1 MALARIVTRSEA
13 CSRELAI
20 DLLGRG
26 YTVEI
31 VSPDSVPPHRA
42 DLELRVEA
50 RSGEQL
56 VANVVARDGERSAS
70 LEFVRD
76 LKAQTMFPFPTLPV
90 NREAVRLTEDLT
102 GTRVEMVSDLKP
114 EIKLA
119 YDDGVRP
126 ISMPN
131 PMPSFSE
138 TFTGSIETA
147 SSKIAR
153 PFTQPPIARRS
164 AAIRTTTSPLMAATA
179 TSLPVV
185 ANKTG
190 LPLQSV
196 AMPAVTMPA
205 VTMPVPTS
213 RPMVPPVV
221 EHSVLDRIPSRFGM
235 IAATL
240 TSVAL
245 LLGLVF
251 GFSPRR
257 TDASASTA
265 TETASSAAVS
275 HTTGPMTQSTAAPS
289 SQPAKRAPQT
299 TAAKA
304 TAKPAVAK
312 APVAHIVAVTPAPKA
327 QPAKNSSKAA
337 RAHGRDDTLIAR
349 DTVTYLEKPAKK
361 ITPTKP
367 AGSGSRPRA
376 HRSGEV
382 AENTVTYLN
391 GMSAPSAAKPAK

>member
-1 MALARIVTRSEA
+1 
-13 CSRELAI
+13 
-20 DLLGRG
+20 
-26 YTVEI
+26 
-31 VSPDSVPPHRA
+31 
-42 DLELRVEA
+42 
-50 RSGEQL
+50 
-56 VANVVARDGERSAS
+56 
-70 LEFVRD
+70 
-76 LKAQTMFPFPTLPV
+76 
-90 NREAVRLTEDLT
+90 
-102 GTRVEMVSDLKP
+102 
-114 EIKLA
+114 
-119 YDDGVRP
+119 
-126 ISMPN
+126 
-131 PMPSFSE
+131 
-138 TFTGSIETA
+138 
-147 SSKIAR
+147 
-153 PFTQPPIARRS
+153 
-164 AAIRTTTSPLMAATA
+164 
-179 TSLPVV
+179 
-185 ANKTG
+185 
-190 LPLQSV
+190 
-196 AMPAVTMPA
+196 
-205 VTMPVPTS
+205 
-213 RPMVPPVV
+213 MVPPVV

-257 TDASASTA
+257 TDPDT
-265 TETASSAAVS
+265 SSLAAVS

-312 APVAHIVAVTPAPKA
+312 APVAHIAAVTPAPKA

-337 RAHGRDDTLIAR
+337 RAHGRGDTLIAR

>member
-56 VANVVARDGERSAS
+56 VANVVVRDGERSAS

-76 LKAQTMFPFPTLPV
+76 LKAQTIFPFPTLPV
-90 NREAVRLTEDLT
+90 NREAVRLTQDLT
-102 GTRVEMVSDLKP
+102 ATPVDTVRDLKP
-114 EIKLA
+114 EIKLT

-126 ISMPN
+126 IPMPN

-153 PFTQPPIARRS
+153 PSAQPPIARRS
-164 AAIRTTTSPLMAATA
+164 AAMRTMLSPLMAATA
-179 TSLPVV
+179 PSIPVV
-185 ANKTG
+185 TNKTG
-190 LPLQSV
+190 LPLPSV
-196 AMPAVTMPA
+196 AMPAVPIQT
-205 VTMPVPTS
+205 VTMPVPAS
-213 RPMVPPVV
+213 RPLMPPVV
-221 EHSVLDRIPSRFGM
+221 EHSALDRIPSRFGM
-235 IAATL
+235 IAAVL

-257 TDASASTA
+257 TDASASIA
-265 TETASSAAVS
+265 TDTSSSTVVS
-275 HTTGPMTQSTAAPS
+275 HTAEATKQSAAAPA
-289 SQPAKRAPQT
+289 SQPAKRPLQT

-304 TAKPAVAK
+304 PATPTVVK
-312 APVAHIVAVTPAPKA
+312 APVAHVAAVTPTPKA
-327 QPAKNSSKAA
+327 QPAKSASKAGS
-337 RAHGRDDTLIAR
+337 AHGGGETLIAR
-349 DTVTYLEKPAKK
+349 DTVVYLEKPTKK
-361 ITPTKP
+361 ITPAKQAASVSHP
-367 AGSGSRPRA
+367 RSRRN
-376 HRSGEV
+376 GEV

-391 GMSAPSAAKPAK
+391 GMTAPAAAKPAK

>member
-1 MALARIVTRSEA
+1 
-13 CSRELAI
+13 
-20 DLLGRG
+20 
-26 YTVEI
+26 
-31 VSPDSVPPHRA
+31 
-42 DLELRVEA
+42 
-50 RSGEQL
+50 
-56 VANVVARDGERSAS
+56 VARDGERSAS

-76 LKAQTMFPFPTLPV
+76 LRTQTIFPFPTLPV
-90 NREAVRLTEDLT
+90 NREAVRLTQDLT
-102 GTRVEMVSDLKP
+102 GVPVEIVSDLKP
-114 EIKLA
+114 EIKPT

-153 PFTQPPIARRS
+153 LSTQPLITRRS
-164 AAIRTTTSPLMAATA
+164 AAIRTTTSPLMATTV

-196 AMPAVTMPA
+196 ALQAVAMPA

-213 RPMVPPVV
+213 RPLVPPVV
-221 EHSVLDRIPSRFGM
+221 EHSSLDRTPSRFGM
-235 IAATL
+235 IAAIL

-265 TETASSAAVS
+265 TDTSSSAAVS
-275 HTTGPMTQSTAAPS
+275 HTAEPTRRSAAAPAT
-289 SQPAKRAPQT
+289 QPAKRPLQT

-304 TAKPAVAK
+304 AAKPAAKATARPAVTK
-312 APVAHIVAVTPAPKA
+312 APVATITAATPAAKA
-327 QPAKNSSKAA
+327 QPSKSALTPGS
-337 RAHGRDDTLIAR
+337 AHSRGDTLIAR
-349 DTVTYLEKPAKK
+349 DTVVYLEKPAKK
-361 ITPTKP
+361 MTATKP
-367 AGSGSRPRA
+367 APLRARPRA
-376 HRSGEV
+376 HRNGEV
-382 AENTVTYLN
+382 AENTVTYRN
-391 GMSAPSAAKPAK
+391 GMTGPSATAAKPAK